1 MMGHRMVETCP
12 DRAVTP
18 RDRQPWL
25 HKCHRGLVPS
35 KHHVDSSDSDRDS
48 PFLDNRSPG
57 SRGESN
63 RIPPPSLLGRHS
75 TGRTA
80 PRLPPCVRTAAELAQ
95 PASHPIE
102 GSAPFPTARFHR
114 HRPCCDVPLS
124 AAGASPANHTRQHRE
139 QARSPPHRPHRPTA
153 SPARANGCRAGATR
167 LTPHRRQRP
176 LPNRSFRSAPTVLR
190 RPAQRRRRLARE
202 PHQTAPRTGTLA
214 AAPAAPP
221 HGFPRACERLP
232 SWRNSTHTP

>member
-80 PRLPPCVRTAAELAQ
+80 PRLPPCVRTAAELAKL
-95 PASHPIE
+95 ASHPIE

-114 HRPCCDVPLS
+114 HRPCCDVPLT
-124 AAGASPANHTRQHRE
+124 AAGASLANHTRQHRE
-139 QARSPPHRPHRPTA
+139 HQSFALAGPIGVPAWHGTA
-153 SPARANGCRAGATR
+153 VNQEQPR
-167 LTPHRRQRP
+167 L
-176 LPNRSFRSAPTVLR
+176 F
-190 RPAQRRRRLARE
+190 RRLGRL
-202 PHQTAPRTGTLA
+202 RT
-214 AAPAAPP
+214 PC
-221 HGFPRACERLP
+221 R
-232 SWRNSTHTP
+232 